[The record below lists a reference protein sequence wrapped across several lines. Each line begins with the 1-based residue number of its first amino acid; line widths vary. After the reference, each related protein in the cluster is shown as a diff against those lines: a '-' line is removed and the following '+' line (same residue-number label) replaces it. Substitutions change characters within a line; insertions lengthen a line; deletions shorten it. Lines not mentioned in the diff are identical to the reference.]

1 MSISIDTYCLQCLL
15 RRNIALAQTLG
26 TEEQAMAFAKEI
38 MKLCINAPEG
48 VSSPWFG
55 PQIADLLHDMYGLDY
70 DRFRQEKLDS
80 NRFVLER
87 LPAIREK
94 VTNAKDPV
102 FAGLQ
107 FAILGNYLDFS
118 ALQGQVSFE
127 KLEEMLDKAL
137 EMELDDQV
145 YAYLCRDLRRGGKLV
160 YLTDN
165 AGEIGFDR
173 VLAEAIAAAYPDIS
187 VTFCVRGAIAQNDAT
202 REDAA
207 AVGIPFPVI
216 DNGNRVAGTQLD
228 MLSEEAAA
236 AQSEAARVSASDT
249 LTFEQRLILLVGRS
263 RIGIMFTGALFLLVT
278 AFAALSVG
286 VFASAVFRR
295 TVTATVMAYLL
306 VFLIGVVTLLPMVLG
321 VSYIGSHYDDMY
333 ASTMASS
340 VAVIGGADAA
350 ASGLSVNAFIYSPA
364 VGLMALIADQTGLLK
379 STLMDYS
386 YTMYRIYDYLDFS
399 AIKWENMPFMAGAG
413 LLLDLLAACF
423 VRPREARLRRRSAKK

>member
-1 MSISIDTYCLQCLL
+1 MSIPIDTYCLQCLL

-48 VSSPWFG
+48 ASSPWFG
-55 PQIADLLHDMYGLDY
+55 PQIADLLHEMYGLDY

-87 LPAIREK
+87 LPMIRK
-94 VTNAKDPV
+94 RVTESKDPV
-102 FAGLQ
+102 LAGLQ

-137 EMELDDQV
+137 EMELDEQV

-173 VLAEAIAAAYPDIS
+173 VLAEAIVAAYPDIS

-207 AVGIPFPVI
+207 AVGISFPVI

-236 AQSEAARVSASDT
+236 ALSGADVILAKGMANAETMLGCGYNVYYAFLVKC
-249 LTFEQRLILLVGRS
+249 QRFVTRFGKP
-263 RIGIMFTGALFLLVT
+263 MFTPMLV
-278 AFAALSVG
+278 
-286 VFASAVFRR
+286 
-295 TVTATVMAYLL
+295 
-306 VFLIGVVTLLPMVLG
+306 
-321 VSYIGSHYDDMY
+321 
-333 ASTMASS
+333 
-340 VAVIGGADAA
+340 
-350 ASGLSVNAFIYSPA
+350 
-364 VGLMALIADQTGLLK
+364 K
-379 STLMDYS
+379 
-386 YTMYRIYDYLDFS
+386 
-399 AIKWENMPFMAGAG
+399 E
-413 LLLDLLAACF
+413 
-423 VRPREARLRRRSAKK
+423 RE

>member
-1 MSISIDTYCLQCLL
+1 MSIPIDTYCLQCLL

-55 PQIADLLHDMYGLDY
+55 PKIADLLHDMYGLDY

-87 LPAIREK
+87 LPVIREK
-94 VTNAKDPV
+94 VTAAKDPV

-145 YAYLCRDLRRGGKLV
+145 YADLCRDLRRGGKLV

-173 VLAEAIAAAYPDIS
+173 VLAEAIAAAYPDIAIA
-187 VTFCVRGAIAQNDAT
+187 FCVRGAIAQNDAT

-228 MLSEEAAA
+228 MLGEEAAA
-236 AQSEAARVSASDT
+236 ALSGADVILAKGMANAETMLGCGYNVYYAFLVKC
-249 LTFEQRLILLVGRS
+249 QRFVTRFGKP
-263 RIGIMFTGALFLLVT
+263 MFTPMLV
-278 AFAALSVG
+278 
-286 VFASAVFRR
+286 
-295 TVTATVMAYLL
+295 
-306 VFLIGVVTLLPMVLG
+306 
-321 VSYIGSHYDDMY
+321 
-333 ASTMASS
+333 
-340 VAVIGGADAA
+340 
-350 ASGLSVNAFIYSPA
+350 
-364 VGLMALIADQTGLLK
+364 K
-379 STLMDYS
+379 
-386 YTMYRIYDYLDFS
+386 
-399 AIKWENMPFMAGAG
+399 E
-413 LLLDLLAACF
+413 
-423 VRPREARLRRRSAKK
+423 RE

>member
-1 MSISIDTYCLQCLL
+1 MSIPIDTYCLQCLL

-38 MKLCINAPEG
+38 MKLCIAAPEG

-137 EMELDDQV
+137 EMELDEQV

-173 VLAEAIAAAYPDIS
+173 VLAEAIAAAYPEIS

-228 MLSEEAAA
+228 MLSPEAAA
-236 AQSEAARVSASDT
+236 ALSGADVILAKGMANAETMLGCGYNVYYAFLVKC
-249 LTFEQRLILLVGRS
+249 QRFVTRFGKP
-263 RIGIMFTGALFLLVT
+263 MFTPMLVKE
-278 AFAALSVG
+278 
-286 VFASAVFRR
+286 REP
-295 TVTATVMAYLL
+295 
-306 VFLIGVVTLLPMVLG
+306 IGQNVEK
-321 VSYIGSHYDDMY
+321 
-333 ASTMASS
+333 
-340 VAVIGGADAA
+340 
-350 ASGLSVNAFIYSPA
+350 
-364 VGLMALIADQTGLLK
+364 K
-379 STLMDYS
+379 S
-386 YTMYRIYDYLDFS
+386 R
-399 AIKWENMPFMAGAG
+399 
-413 LLLDLLAACF
+413 DL
-423 VRPREARLRRRSAKK
+423 

>member
-38 MKLCINAPEG
+38 MKLCIAAPEG

-55 PQIADLLHDMYGLDY
+55 PKIADLLHDMYGLDY

-236 AQSEAARVSASDT
+236 ALSGADVILAKGMANAETMLGCGYNVYYAFLVKC
-249 LTFEQRLILLVGRS
+249 QRFVTRFGKP
-263 RIGIMFTGALFLLVT
+263 MFTPMLVKE
-278 AFAALSVG
+278 
-286 VFASAVFRR
+286 REP
-295 TVTATVMAYLL
+295 
-306 VFLIGVVTLLPMVLG
+306 IGQNVEK
-321 VSYIGSHYDDMY
+321 
-333 ASTMASS
+333 
-340 VAVIGGADAA
+340 
-350 ASGLSVNAFIYSPA
+350 
-364 VGLMALIADQTGLLK
+364 K
-379 STLMDYS
+379 SRNL
-386 YTMYRIYDYLDFS
+386 
-399 AIKWENMPFMAGAG
+399 
-413 LLLDLLAACF
+413 
-423 VRPREARLRRRSAKK
+423 

>member
-1 MSISIDTYCLQCLL
+1 
-15 RRNIALAQTLG
+15 
-26 TEEQAMAFAKEI
+26 MAFAKEI

-55 PQIADLLHDMYGLDY
+55 PKIADLLHEMYGLDY

-87 LPAIREK
+87 LPMIRK
-94 VTNAKDPV
+94 RVTEAKDPV
-102 FAGLQ
+102 LAGLQ

-137 EMELDDQV
+137 EMELDEQV
-145 YAYLCRDLRRGGKLV
+145 YAYFCRDLRRGGKLV

-236 AQSEAARVSASDT
+236 ALSGADVILAKGMANAETMLGCGYNVYYAFLVKC
-249 LTFEQRLILLVGRS
+249 QRFVTRFGKP
-263 RIGIMFTGALFLLVT
+263 MFTPMLVKE
-278 AFAALSVG
+278 
-286 VFASAVFRR
+286 
-295 TVTATVMAYLL
+295 
-306 VFLIGVVTLLPMVLG
+306 
-321 VSYIGSHYDDMY
+321 
-333 ASTMASS
+333 
-340 VAVIGGADAA
+340 
-350 ASGLSVNAFIYSPA
+350 
-364 VGLMALIADQTGLLK
+364 Q
-379 STLMDYS
+379 
-386 YTMYRIYDYLDFS
+386 
-399 AIKWENMPFMAGAG
+399 E
-413 LLLDLLAACF
+413 
-423 VRPREARLRRRSAKK
+423 

>member
-87 LPAIREK
+87 LPVIREK
-94 VTNAKDPV
+94 VTAAKDPV
-102 FAGLQ
+102 LAGLQ

-145 YAYLCRDLRRGGKLV
+145 YAYFCRDLRRGGKLV

-173 VLAEAIAAAYPDIS
+173 VLAEAIVAAYPDIS

-236 AQSEAARVSASDT
+236 ALSGADVILAKGMANAETMLGCGYNVYYAFLVKC
-249 LTFEQRLILLVGRS
+249 QRFVTRFGKP
-263 RIGIMFTGALFLLVT
+263 MFTPMLV
-278 AFAALSVG
+278 
-286 VFASAVFRR
+286 
-295 TVTATVMAYLL
+295 
-306 VFLIGVVTLLPMVLG
+306 
-321 VSYIGSHYDDMY
+321 
-333 ASTMASS
+333 
-340 VAVIGGADAA
+340 
-350 ASGLSVNAFIYSPA
+350 
-364 VGLMALIADQTGLLK
+364 K
-379 STLMDYS
+379 
-386 YTMYRIYDYLDFS
+386 
-399 AIKWENMPFMAGAG
+399 E
-413 LLLDLLAACF
+413 
-423 VRPREARLRRRSAKK
+423 RE